1 MSNND
6 FVAELWREWGLVEV
20 ANTNTDTTP
29 QTPPRTTPRTP
40 PRTTRQTIQSPPP
53 LVRHTQQLIH
63 PIGQEEM
70 NRRNELFH
78 TLIEQQVE
86 TQTTTPDILSIES
99 QDIQDIQ

>member
-20 ANTNTDTTP
+20 ANTNTP
-29 QTPPRTTPRTP
+29 PRTP

-70 NRRNELFH
+70 NLRNELFH
-78 TLIEQQVE
+78 TLIEQAAE
-86 TQTTTPDILSIES
+86 TQTTTATPDILSIED
-99 QDIQDIQ
+99 QDIQEIQ